1 MSTRSSS
8 SSTLSLATDSPTKT
22 LHEIPWEDDATLFGG
37 SKRNSHSE
45 EKVDIKTADILS
57 VPVLLEKQA
66 LNTIEK
72 RPIDGSEEDVYPD
85 GGLQMIAGYGAFNM
99 YYHKNLLSEYP
110 LSVTAWIGSVS
121 SCVTF
126 AGATIGGTVMDRFG
140 PRKVMMAGTTIMSL
154 GFLLLSFCTEL
165 WQFFLCQSL
174 FISSGIALMFV
185 CPMTSANDWFKA
197 RRSMASGVVMSG
209 ASAGSIVW
217 PLMVANLP
225 QLVGW
230 NWTVRV
236 IALCQFLLLS
246 LATILLRLRPR
257 PATKV
262 DAPPVNKHMF
272 YWRAFATHPVYL
284 LTSISSFCFS
294 FGYYVFLFFVGTF
307 ALQKGWIKE
316 APYVLIACNAS
327 SAIGRIGA
335 GFVADRVGRYNVLFL
350 TTFSSAIVLFSWL
363 GANSVVGI
371 FVVAVVYGIMTG
383 GNVALQSVCVV
394 QATKDLEHL
403 GVTGTLIGQ
412 QFGFQAIAVL
422 IGPPISG
429 YILGTS
435 GSVSRQLSRLPFA
448 IGLNGSVIM
457 IGAGYRNN
465 SLPDSRRSSFSSSN
479 SITVPPGRE
488 KPVETHANIPGQSS
502 QHTVYLES
510 SGRLLYLYHV
520 ICKWCRG
527 RDMSTL
533 SLNTPILDE
542 QKQERCQQCLG
553 DQLFTDHGAGHIVCM
568 TCGNIVSDTILSADI
583 EFGEGG
589 GGAAFVQG
597 SFVADNATGARFA
610 GPGRRQG
617 GTESREQTLAN
628 GRKACNA
635 LAHLLNLGQGIA
647 DAGARWFNLA
657 VTYEFT
663 KGRKQQYVIAA
674 CLYIACRKVKNDV
687 MLIDFSDKLHVNVF
701 ELGSTYLKLVRKL
714 NLKDIPLIDPSI
726 YIARFAGLLEFGE
739 DTRRVAQD
747 ASRLVSRFERD
758 WMQTGR
764 RPSGIC
770 GACLI
775 LAARMNNYRRSVAEV
790 VQVVKIADVT
800 LRKRLAEF
808 GATESSQLTVTQF
821 REMWLADADKPP
833 AMIRNLKKEAEQEKR
848 AARRDRGVDSDESTV
863 DEDAD
868 EDVKAAKM
876 RRRKRREQMKEERE
890 RAKRLRMEAGIKES
904 DEESEMG
911 TPVRSSRAGSTA
923 RATPDLHQAALRQL
937 HGSPTPTPATKKTGT
952 ISALQHI
959 QDEMARLERERE
971 AIDAE
976 EEAARLD
983 ENGGATSG
991 PAGED
996 DILRRIEDDD
1006 RGLDTQL
1013 RTVHEEKDGESDIE
1027 DPAALLEEEL
1037 DNPLV
1042 DLAVTGEIEE
1052 YMREGRPA
1060 ELIHSLDE
1068 HEQRRMNQLKRKLNS
1083 PDEDLS
1089 GLDDGEL
1096 DSYLLD
1102 EQAVKVKTMI
1112 WNKMNKE
1119 YLIKLYAK
1127 QAKQAGE
1134 IDTSAPPKPKRKK
1147 NNKLGP
1153 ASTGMEAVQN
1163 LATHKKFSRKMN
1175 YDQLAKLMQEDS
1187 EEDGFDAKGLQ
1198 RMPSTAPESHARRDK
1213 DNDYD
1218 NGKLSNR
1225 PSRESD
1231 LTAFDVPRADK
1242 ADESANEDGNEKD
1255 DVNEKEGSP
1264 EIVEEDHDSH
1274 LPPATTAYADAAEE
1288 EEPAMP
1294 AWQRFRNYEEEEG
1307 FEEL

>member
-1 MSTRSSS
+1 MS
-8 SSTLSLATDSPTKT
+8 
-22 LHEIPWEDDATLFGG
+22 
-37 SKRNSHSE
+37 SKE
-45 EKVDIKTADILS
+45 
-57 VPVLLEKQA
+57 
-66 LNTIEK
+66 
-72 RPIDGSEEDVYPD
+72 
-85 GGLQMIAGYGAFNM
+85 
-99 YYHKNLLSEYP
+99 
-110 LSVTAWIGSVS
+110 
-121 SCVTF
+121 
-126 AGATIGGTVMDRFG
+126 
-140 PRKVMMAGTTIMSL
+140 
-154 GFLLLSFCTEL
+154 
-165 WQFFLCQSL
+165 
-174 FISSGIALMFV
+174 
-185 CPMTSANDWFKA
+185 
-197 RRSMASGVVMSG
+197 
-209 ASAGSIVW
+209 
-217 PLMVANLP
+217 
-225 QLVGW
+225 
-230 NWTVRV
+230 
-236 IALCQFLLLS
+236 
-246 LATILLRLRPR
+246 
-257 PATKV
+257 
-262 DAPPVNKHMF
+262 
-272 YWRAFATHPVYL
+272 
-284 LTSISSFCFS
+284 
-294 FGYYVFLFFVGTF
+294 
-307 ALQKGWIKE
+307 
-316 APYVLIACNAS
+316 
-327 SAIGRIGA
+327 
-335 GFVADRVGRYNVLFL
+335 
-350 TTFSSAIVLFSWL
+350 
-363 GANSVVGI
+363 
-371 FVVAVVYGIMTG
+371 
-383 GNVALQSVCVV
+383 
-394 QATKDLEHL
+394 
-403 GVTGTLIGQ
+403 
-412 QFGFQAIAVL
+412 
-422 IGPPISG
+422 
-429 YILGTS
+429 
-435 GSVSRQLSRLPFA
+435 
-448 IGLNGSVIM
+448 
-457 IGAGYRNN
+457 
-465 SLPDSRRSSFSSSN
+465 
-479 SITVPPGRE
+479 
-488 KPVETHANIPGQSS
+488 
-502 QHTVYLES
+502 
-510 SGRLLYLYHV
+510 
-520 ICKWCRG
+520 
-527 RDMSTL
+527 
-533 SLNTPILDE
+533 
-542 QKQERCQQCLG
+542 ERCQQCLG

-628 GRKACNA
+628 GEKACNA
-635 LAHLLNLGQGIA
+635 LSHLLNLGQGIA

-848 AARRDRGVDSDESTV
+848 AARRERGVESDESTV

-868 EDVKAAKM
+868 EDVKAAKL
-876 RRRKRREQMKEERE
+876 RRRRRREQMKEERE
-890 RAKRLRMEAGIKES
+890 RAKRLRMEAGIRES

-911 TPVRSSRAGSTA
+911 TPARSSRAGSTA

-937 HGSPTPTPATKKTGT
+937 HGSPTATPARKKTGT
-952 ISALQHI
+952 SSALQHI
-959 QDEMARLERERE
+959 QDEMARLENERE

-976 EEAARLD
+976 EEADRLA
-983 ENGGATSG
+983 EGGAVASG
-991 PAGED
+991 PEGED

-1013 RTVHEEKDGESDIE
+1013 RSINDEKEGGLDME

-1083 PDEDLS
+1083 QDDDLS

-1175 YDQLAKLMQEDS
+1175 YDQLAKLMQPDS
-1187 EEDGFDAKGLQ
+1187 DEEDTNGLQ
-1198 RMPSTAPESHARRDK
+1198 RMPSTAPDSQRGSRPASNVYQNQDI
-1213 DNDYD
+1213 DYD
-1218 NGKLSNR
+1218 NGK
-1225 PSRESD
+1225 
-1231 LTAFDVPRADK
+1231 
-1242 ADESANEDGNEKD
+1242 ADESASEDGNEKEN
-1255 DVNEKEGSP
+1255 VNEKENSP

-1274 LPPATTAYADAAEE
+1274 LPAAAAVYADAEVEE
-1288 EEPAMP
+1288 EAPMP
-1294 AWQRFRNYEEEEG
+1294 AWQRFQNYEEDEG